1 MEGAASSTTA
11 SLGPE
16 AIEVPR
22 GSLAAA
28 TTPTAV
34 GMALLQVMLLVLP
47 GFSRILIPLGASAA
61 WGFTW
66 LLLFVFPTRGNGGA
80 VAAGVIIAVWVT
92 ARALT
97 QC

>member
-1 MEGAASSTTA
+1 MEGAAASTST

-28 TTPTAV
+28 TPTAIGV
-34 GMALLQVMLLVLP
+34 ALLEVMLLVLP

-61 WGFTW
+61 RGFTW
-66 LLLFVFPTRGNGGA
+66 FLLFVFPTRGNGGV
-80 VAAGVIIAVWVT
+80 VAGGVIIAVWVT
-92 ARALT
+92 AHALT